1 MMGYILPI
9 TQHEYVNY
17 HARMI
22 ESKKSP
28 HHVGEVYKVNFNK
41 IEGDRH
47 EPYTKHQNIEEV
59 EEEEREVRERG
70 TKNFNRGS
78 RGQRYYVDQETNAL
92 LTGKGQRMNLQV

>member
-17 HARMI
+17 HSRMI

-28 HHVGEVYKVNFNK
+28 HHIGEVYKVSFNK
-41 IEGDRH
+41 IEGDGH
-47 EPYTKHQNIEEV
+47 NPYTERQNVEEI
-59 EEEEREVRERG
+59 EEEEGVRERV
-70 TKNFNRGS
+70 TTNVNRGS
-78 RGQRYYVDQETNAL
+78 RGHRYYVDQETNAL